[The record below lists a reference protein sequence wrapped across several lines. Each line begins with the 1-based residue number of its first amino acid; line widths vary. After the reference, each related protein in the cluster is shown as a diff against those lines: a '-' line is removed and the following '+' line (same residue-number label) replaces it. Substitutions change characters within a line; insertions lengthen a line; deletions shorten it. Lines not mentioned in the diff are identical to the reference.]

1 MSCANSS
8 SIQPAPYMTIT
19 SIAKDIS
26 VTSSV
31 VVNSGLHNYYY
42 SHYNRNPSS
51 TIMQHNPNNLNM
63 SNGIFTNGNNNNCNI
78 QNSVDISYL
87 PFLNPSCSNTQYD
100 IESSSLHPWATTAAA
115 AIAAAAAYMPQQ
127 NSFSEGILAPSSL
140 LINSPHTQTQQQLYY
155 SNLASDNLSPN
166 NISHNITNG
175 CGMIIPEENT
185 DELLN
190 SYAALQSQRLL
201 INEHNHPITIN
212 NSNVTTICT
221 PSTTG
226 IESWNNISRTSPSFL
241 YQNITNDSLCSSS
254 SSTSSSVA
262 STSQQDDYTNM
273 LINGNNNFNRQ
284 QQQYKWMQVKR
295 PISKF
300 SGL

>member
-1 MSCANSS
+1 MSCADSS

-19 SIAKDIS
+19 STAKDIP
-26 VTSSV
+26 VTGSV
-31 VVNSGLHNYYY
+31 VDNSGLHNYYY
-42 SHYNRNPSS
+42 SHYNRNPS
-51 TIMQHNPNNLNM
+51 TIMQYNPNNLNM
-63 SNGIFTNGNNNNCNI
+63 SNGIFTNGNNNCNI
-78 QNSVDISYL
+78 QNGVDMSYF

-100 IESSSLHPWATTAAA
+100 ESSSSSSSLHPWATTAAA

-127 NSFSEGILAPSSL
+127 NSFSEGILAPTSL
-140 LINSPHTQTQQQLYY
+140 LINSPPTQTQQQLYY
-155 SNLASDNLSPN
+155 SNLASDSLSPTN
-166 NISHNITNG
+166 NAHNITNG
-175 CGMIIPEENT
+175 CGMLMSDENT
-185 DELLN
+185 NEMLN
-190 SYAALQSQRLL
+190 SYAALQSHRLL

-212 NSNVTTICT
+212 NSNVSIRT

-226 IESWNNISRTSPSFL
+226 IESWNNISRTSPSLL

-273 LINGNNNFNRQ
+273 LVNGNNNFNR